1 LLIYQYESEAFLD
14 VSRCIVMIG
23 QFYWISPPPAPRHLQ
38 RR

>member
-1 LLIYQYESEAFLD
+1 MHYI
-14 VSRCIVMIG
+14 MIG